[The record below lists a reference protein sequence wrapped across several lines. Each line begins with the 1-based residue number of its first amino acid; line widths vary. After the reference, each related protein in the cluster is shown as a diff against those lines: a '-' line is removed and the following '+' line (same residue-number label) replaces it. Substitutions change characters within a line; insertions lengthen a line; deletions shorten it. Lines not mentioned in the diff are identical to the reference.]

1 MAEMLNRL
9 SHVVI
14 GCAIE
19 VHRALGPGLL
29 ESAYEECLAHELK
42 MACLHFER
50 QKPIALRYKALNLEC
65 GYRLDFL
72 VEDKLVIELKSV
84 EALSPIFEAQ
94 ILTYMRLADKPLG
107 LLMNFNA
114 QVLKHSLKRF
124 VRFESINQS
133 PRPRTIDSKC
143 TL

>member
-1 MAEMLNRL
+1 MA
-9 SHVVI
+9 S
-14 GCAIE
+14 
-19 VHRALGPGLL
+19 
-29 ESAYEECLAHELK
+29 
-42 MACLHFER
+42 LHFER

-114 QVLKHSLKRF
+114 QVLKHGLTSRPSATSPPFSSPLNF
-124 VRFESINQS
+124 VPSV
-133 PRPRTIDSKC
+133 P
-143 TL
+143 LW

>member
-42 MACLHFER
+42 TASLHFER
-50 QKPIALRYKALNLEC
+50 QKPIALRYKTVNLEC

-114 QVLKHSLKRF
+114 QVLKHGLKRF
-124 VRFESINQS
+124 VRSSINES
-133 PRPRTIDSKC
+133 ARHGIIESKF
-143 TL
+143 TV

>member
-1 MAEMLNRL
+1 MVEMLNRL

-42 MACLHFER
+42 MASLQFER
-50 QKPIALRYKALNLEC
+50 QKPIALWYKALNLEC

-84 EALSPIFEAQ
+84 EAILPIFEAQ

-114 QVLKHSLKRF
+114 QVLKHGLKRF
-124 VRFESINQS
+124 VRSSINES
-133 PRPRTIDSKC
+133 ARHGIIESKF
-143 TL
+143 TV

>member
-1 MAEMLNRL
+1 MVEMLNRL

-42 MACLHFER
+42 MASLHFER
-50 QKPIALRYKALNLEC
+50 QKPVALRYKSLNLEC

-84 EALSPIFEAQ
+84 EALLPIFEAQ

-114 QVLKHSLKRF
+114 QVLKHGLKRF
-124 VRFESINQS
+124 VRSPSMNQS
-133 PRPRTIDSKC
+133 PRHTV
-143 TL
+143 

>member
-1 MAEMLNRL
+1 MVEMLNRL

-42 MACLHFER
+42 MASLHFER
-50 QKPIALRYKALNLEC
+50 QKPVALRYKSLNLEC

-84 EALSPIFEAQ
+84 EAILPIFEAQ

-114 QVLKHSLKRF
+114 EVLKHGLKRF
-124 VRFESINQS
+124 VRTASINQP
-133 PRPRTIDSKC
+133 PRHTV
-143 TL
+143 